1 MPTPNERARKR
12 YHIRPRFYLMVA
24 VVLALL
30 IWGTVAVVR
39 LFLPATVQWGRL
51 DTDQEIS
58 ALVLR
63 DETIVNSPEQARIM
77 CIAAEGEMVTANT
90 TIAMLYKSGYN
101 DKNMQNLITLQQ
113 KIKDYQENNI
123 LANVINADLD
133 TVNGQINAKLE
144 EIRQCTAN
152 GQTGALLTYER
163 ELKDLMTHRQQLMK
177 DIITPDEYLQ
187 KLYDQETGLQAKI
200 DETRAAATAPADGYI
215 SYIFDGLE
223 NQLTVANISNLT
235 PKDVLNLEKQVLQ
248 GDIVDF
254 SSGLRAAGDPLC
266 RIVNATH
273 WYALV
278 VMSKSEST
286 MSAGAVC
293 EVTFDG
299 MSDAVEAN
307 VVQYV
312 EEGTKVLAVL
322 EMTQGTQNMTSL
334 RRIGG
339 HVGRS
344 AEGFKVPVTALVQ
357 TDTGTTVQVQTSQGV
372 TAVAVDVMASDSKSA
387 IVSEVK
393 GSGGILTVGQ
403 RIVEP

>member
-1 MPTPNERARKR
+1 M
-12 YHIRPRFYLMVA
+12 LS
-24 VVLALL
+24 LL
-30 IWGTVAVVR
+30 IWGAVALVR
-39 LFLPATVQWGRL
+39 LFLPPTVQWGRL

-63 DETIVNSPEQARIM
+63 DETIVMSPEQARIL

-123 LANVINADLD
+123 LANVINADLG
-133 TVNGQINAKLE
+133 TVNAQINAKLE
-144 EIRQCTAN
+144 EIRQCTAD
-152 GQTGALLTYER
+152 GQTGALLVYER
-163 ELKDLMTHRQQLMK
+163 ELKDLMTHRQGLMK
-177 DIITPDEYLQ
+177 DITTPDEYLQ

-200 DETRAAATAPADGYI
+200 DETRVAATAPVDGYI

-223 NQLTVANISNLT
+223 NQLTVANIANMT
-235 PKDVLNLEKQVLQ
+235 PKDVLNLEKQVLR

-254 SSGLRAAGDPLC
+254 SSGLRAADQPLC
-266 RIVNATH
+266 RIVNGTH

-278 VMSKSEST
+278 VMNKAEST

-293 EVTFDG
+293 DVTFDG
-299 MSDAVEAN
+299 MTEPVQAS
-307 VVQYV
+307 VVHYTQ
-312 EEGTKVLAVL
+312 EGNRVLAVL
-322 EMTQGTQNMTSL
+322 EMDQGAQSMTGL
-334 RRIGG
+334 RRVGG

-344 AEGFKVPVTALVQ
+344 AEGFKVPLTALAQ
-357 TDTGTTVQVQTSQGV
+357 TDAGMVVQVQTGQGP
-372 TAVAVDVMASDSKSA
+372 TAVDVDVMASDSRHA
-387 IVSEVK
+387 IVSEAK

-403 RIVEP
+403 RIIKP